1 MSVIA
6 CLRKSSCS
14 VLNLWR
20 RVLAVRKI
28 AITIIV
34 AQTLAIS
41 ALGQEGKPAPQQTT
55 STDRSCRSFV
65 QHFYNWYVPLALSDK
80 VLRAWDVAVRNKPQ
94 TFTPQLAQ
102 LIRRDTEAQ
111 RKASEI
117 VGLDFDPFLNSQD
130 PSERFVVESVV
141 MKGAGCWVKVRGI
154 SKRQAQETVVP
165 EVACTNGRCQFVNF
179 HYEYDGHPTDL
190 LTILKTPG

>member
-1 MSVIA
+1 
-6 CLRKSSCS
+6 
-14 VLNLWR
+14 
-20 RVLAVRKI
+20 
-28 AITIIV
+28 
-34 AQTLAIS
+34 
-41 ALGQEGKPAPQQTT
+41 
-55 STDRSCRSFV
+55 
-65 QHFYNWYVPLALSDK
+65 
-80 VLRAWDVAVRNKPQ
+80 
-94 TFTPQLAQ
+94 
-102 LIRRDTEAQ
+102 
-111 RKASEI
+111 